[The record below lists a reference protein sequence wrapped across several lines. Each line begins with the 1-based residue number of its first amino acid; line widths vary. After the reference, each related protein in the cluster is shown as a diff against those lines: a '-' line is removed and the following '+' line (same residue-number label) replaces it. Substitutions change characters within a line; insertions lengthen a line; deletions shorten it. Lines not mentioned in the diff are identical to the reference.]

1 MRWAYSTLFD
11 WIKLKVYTFRDN
23 WYYQFDPGSCS
34 KFQPVSRILD
44 KFQNSPPP
52 SKKEGKK
59 KTKVPLF
66 PFRFIFPAETFT
78 LLSPLFGWK
87 LAKLST
93 GARQISETRK
103 RKKGKGERKKSFLIF
118 SRQNVTPRAMQYS
131 STTNYTRDEDRGGRD
146 LGQGQA
152 SGLALV
158 HRLLES
164 VKKRCMQVASID
176 PATRCFNLRPRYTRP
191 LKTERVA
198 SFSTFP
204 SIRFSPRCSSFEHFD
219 ARPISRAR
227 MYREPGYMHQGGE
240 ECKLHRWP
248 RIILCHRVC
257 PSASNALCAD
267 EIVFSASSSRIRQK
281 CN

>member
-1 MRWAYSTLFD
+1 MFKISTSLPYSRQISKLSSPLQKRRKKGNKSSSFFLSIYFSCGNIHPFVTL
-11 WIKLKVYTFRDN
+11 IRMEVSQVVHRCSTNFRN
-23 WYYQFDPGSCS
+23 S
-34 KFQPVSRILD
+34 K
-44 KFQNSPPP
+44 
-52 SKKEGKK
+52 KKEGKRRAK
-59 KTKVPLF
+59 E
-66 PFRFIFPAETFT
+66 I
-78 LLSPLFGWK
+78 LSYF
-87 LAKLST
+87 
-93 GARQISETRK
+93 
-103 RKKGKGERKKSFLIF
+103 F
-118 SRQNVTPRAMQYS
+118 SQNVTPRAMQYS

-248 RIILCHRVC
+248 RIILCHGVC

>member
-1 MRWAYSTLFD
+1 MTPALVQNFNQSPVFSTNFKTL
-11 WIKLKVYTFRDN
+11 L
-23 WYYQFDPGSCS
+23 
-34 KFQPVSRILD
+34 
-44 KFQNSPPP
+44 PPP
-52 SKKEGKK
+52 KKKEKRK
-59 KTKVPLF
+59 QKFLFF
-66 PFRFIFPAETFT
+66 PFDLFFLRKHS

-164 VKKRCMQVASID
+164 VKKRCIHVASID

-227 MYREPGYMHQGGE
+227 MYREPDYMHQGGE

>member
-1 MRWAYSTLFD
+1 MFKISTSLPYSRQISKLSSPLQKRRKKGNKSSSFSLSIYFSCGNIHPFVTL
-11 WIKLKVYTFRDN
+11 IRMEVSQVVHRCSTNFRN
-23 WYYQFDPGSCS
+23 S
-34 KFQPVSRILD
+34 K
-44 KFQNSPPP
+44 
-52 SKKEGKK
+52 KKEGK
-59 KTKVPLF
+59 
-66 PFRFIFPAETFT
+66 RR
-78 LLSPLFGWK
+78 
-87 LAKLST
+87 AK
-93 GARQISETRK
+93 
-103 RKKGKGERKKSFLIF
+103 FLIF

>member
-1 MRWAYSTLFD
+1 MEVSQVVHRCSTN
-11 WIKLKVYTFRDN
+11 FRN
-23 WYYQFDPGSCS
+23 S
-34 KFQPVSRILD
+34 K
-44 KFQNSPPP
+44 
-52 SKKEGKK
+52 KKEGKRRAK
-59 KTKVPLF
+59 E
-66 PFRFIFPAETFT
+66 I
-78 LLSPLFGWK
+78 LSYF
-87 LAKLST
+87 
-93 GARQISETRK
+93 
-103 RKKGKGERKKSFLIF
+103 F
-118 SRQNVTPRAMQYS
+118 SQNVTPRAMQS

-267 EIVFSASSSRIRQK
+267 EIVFSASSSCIRQK